1 MKRLLLFFSISLLAG
16 CASSPTVTV
25 PENSLTPILTHTGG
39 ETLGDH
45 TALYWYTSQ
54 QNRPVRLGDYVMT
67 GDQGHYQSD
76 YRWREGQLRELQ
88 REGEQL
94 DEQQLKPFSLT
105 VRYDTQGR
113 AVFQRYT
120 LGDERIPLTNTQLY
134 ELTQDAQRG
143 VDVVKAQRR
152 ADRALVQGYWQQ
164 GAFYPCSNTGTQSAD
179 AVRVSF
185 SPALP
190 AHLREQFEPIQQQGY
205 MAVVGDMKRQSLTAQ
220 QLLMFNTTQPRCL
233 TAPTLLKG

>member
-1 MKRLLLFFSISLLAG
+1 MKSLFLFLSLSLLAG

-25 PENSLTPILTHTGG
+25 PENSLTPVLTHTGG
-39 ETLGDH
+39 ETVGDQ
-45 TALYWYTSQ
+45 TAVYWYTSQ
-54 QNRPVRLGDYVMT
+54 QNRPVRLADYVTT

-94 DEQQLKPFSLT
+94 DELQLKPFSLT

-134 ELTQDAQRG
+134 ELTKDAQQG
-143 VDVVKAQRR
+143 VDVVKHQRR
-152 ADRALVQGYWQQ
+152 QGQSLVQGHWQQ
-164 GAFYPCSNTGTQSAD
+164 GHFYPCGKEAALSVTFT
-179 AVRVSF
+179 
-185 SPALP
+185 PALP
-190 AHLREQFEPIQQQGY
+190 DHVRQQFEPVQQSGY
-205 MAVVGDMKRQSLTAQ
+205 MAVVGNVKRDALSAQ
-220 QLLMFNTTQPRCL
+220 QLLIFNDTASQCL
-233 TAPTLLKG
+233 TAPALLDG